1 MLRFILLSLLLTL
14 AVRAIGRLF
23 ESFMQGLRGDEP
35 RTRTARVPQHGVHMA
50 RDPVCGTF
58 VVPDHALSIVDG
70 RQRIYFCS
78 TACRDKYR
86 AQTA

>member
-1 MLRFILLSLLLTL
+1 MLRFILMSLALTL
-14 AVRAIGRLF
+14 IVRAIGRLF

-35 RTRTARVPQHGVHMA
+35 RAARVPRSGVQMA

-58 VVPDHALSIVDG
+58 VVPDQAPSIVDG
-70 RQRIYFCS
+70 RQRVYFCS